1 MAVIGKE
8 LASEILQRLGFAAG
22 KNIRACIDRINQEL
36 DSSPDEE
43 TRQLLEE
50 YKEDFRDLL
59 VQAYTIM
66 GKLSADSEDPKVA
79 QGISGITREIS
90 GGAG

>member
-22 KNIRACIDRINQEL
+22 KNVRSCIDRINQEL

-59 VQAYTIM
+59 VQAYAIM
-66 GKLSADSEDPKVA
+66 GKLSADSEDPKIA
-79 QGISGITREIS
+79 QGIVGITREIS

>member
-8 LASEILQRLGFAAG
+8 LANEILQRLGFAAG

-43 TRQLLEE
+43 TRHLLEE
-50 YKEDFRDLL
+50 YKEEFRSLL
-59 VQAYTIM
+59 VEAYTIM
-66 GKLSADSEDPKVA
+66 GKLSADSEDPKIA
-79 QGISGITREIS
+79 QGIVGITREIS

>member
-1 MAVIGKE
+1 MAAIGKE
-8 LASEILQRLGFAAG
+8 LAGEILQRLGFAAG
-22 KNIRACIDRINQEL
+22 KNIRSCIDRINQEL
-36 DSSPDEE
+36 GSSPDER

-50 YKEDFRDLL
+50 YKEDFRSLL
-59 VQAYTIM
+59 IHAYTIM

-79 QGISGITREIS
+79 QGMVSITREIS